1 MKEIK
6 TNSGTHKTR
15 GKLWFNFDSK
25 LHLQRLGLAFG
36 RWRLAHFSAMSARE
50 GGKAVSPTHRSHLSP
65 WYSFML
71 LNILR
76 PEGLSEWKILMTPTG
91 TEPTTFRLRHRVLWF
106 KNRILPVSLF
116 QLYLVETSRNLY
128 RNKYISGSKNW
139 RELIQMQ
146 IDRIIRWIVIR
157 MRCTTQQTICS
168 SQDATP

>member
-1 MKEIK
+1 MNETE
-6 TNSGTHKTR
+6 TNSGTHKTW

-25 LHLQRLGLAFG
+25 LHLQRLGIASR
-36 RWRLAHFSAMSARE
+36 RWRLADFSTTSARE

-76 PEGLSEWKILMTPTG
+76 PEGLSQWKILKTQSG

-146 IDRIIRWIVIR
+146 IDRVIRRIVTR
-157 MRCTTQQTICS
+157 MRCTTQQPGRNAIS
-168 SQDATP
+168 